1 MTVDEIIAKVKRN
14 AENRLRYDGVAAYE
28 AELLVAEIERLRKLA
43 NRLRVGLQIIAENPE
58 WHDHSTRAADVLV
71 REPREE
77 PKGS

>member
-14 AENRLRYDGVAAYE
+14 AEDRVRYDGLPAYE

-58 WHDHSTRAADVLV
+58 WHDHSTRAADVLI
-71 REPREE
+71 RESREE
-77 PKGS
+77 PKP